1 MHATAG
7 SRSEGPDL
15 NLPVNNGDQSRNAL
29 NDDGSRGLVAGDEDE
44 ELTLGLGIAERTWGT
59 AASRGG

>member
-1 MHATAG
+1 MHATAE

-29 NDDGSRGLVAGDEDE
+29 NDDGSWGLVAGDEDE
-44 ELTLGLGIAERTWGT
+44 ELTLGSGMAKRTRGT